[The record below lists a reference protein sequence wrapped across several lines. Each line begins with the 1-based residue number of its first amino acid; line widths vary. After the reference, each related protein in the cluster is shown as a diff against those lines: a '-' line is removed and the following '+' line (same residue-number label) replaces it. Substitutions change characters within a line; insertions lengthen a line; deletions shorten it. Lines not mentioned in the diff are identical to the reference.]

1 MNDIVRVDHVFDYND
16 SLGCETLHPL
26 VSVIDFSEVR
36 PIRSSLRSFGVYAI
50 FLKDVKCGDMI
61 YGRQTYD
68 YQEGTLVC
76 LAPGQVFGAKDDG
89 QLRQPKGWALLFH
102 PDLLRGTQL
111 GRNIRNYTFFSYE
124 VREALHLSEQERRTI
139 LDCLHNIRHELQHA
153 IDRHSRTLVVNN
165 IEMFLNYCVRFY
177 DRQFI
182 TRSDVAGKDI
192 LARIQ
197 FLPALLAVNVG
208 VVAALVVATLLF
220 GRIYCSVVCPLG
232 VMQDGVSWAA
242 GRHRKNR
249 FRYSPAKTALRYTVL
264 ALFIAALAAGIG
276 SLVALLA
283 PYSAYGRIAQ
293 NLLAPL
299 WGWGNNLLAYFAE
312 RIDSYAFYRTDV
324 WVRSAATF
332 AVAAATFALIAVL
345 AWRNGRTWCN
355 TVCPVGTVLG
365 FLARFSLLRPA
376 IDTEKCVGCNRCA
389 RNCKASCIDV
399 EHHRIDYSRCVVCM
413 DCIDT
418 CHKNAIAYELR
429 PKTRKPGKEEKRES
443 GREENPAGLSRR
455 SFLSLTG
462 IFAAHTA
469 LRAQEKLTDGG
480 LAVIEQKKIPRRAT
494 PIVPAGAAS
503 LRNMA
508 HHCTGCQLCVAVC
521 PNGVLRPSEKLTSLM
536 QPEMSYERGYCRPE
550 CTKCSEVCPAGAI
563 LPVTAAEKS
572 SVQIGHAVWIRANC
586 VPLTDGVDCGNCA
599 RHCPSEAITMVP
611 SDTADPDS
619 PKIPV
624 VNTER
629 CIGCG
634 ACENLCPA
642 RPFSAIYV
650 EGHERHR
657 TI

>member
-1 MNDIVRVDHVFDYND
+1 MLRKLRIAAAVVCFTLVTLLFLDFT
-16 SLGCETLHPL
+16 GTLHAW
-26 VSVIDFSEVR
+26 
-36 PIRSSLRSFGVYAI
+36 FG
-50 FLKDVKCGDMI
+50 
-61 YGRQTYD
+61 
-68 YQEGTLVC
+68 
-76 LAPGQVFGAKDDG
+76 
-89 QLRQPKGWALLFH
+89 W
-102 PDLLRGTQL
+102 
-111 GRNIRNYTFFSYE
+111 
-124 VREALHLSEQERRTI
+124 
-139 LDCLHNIRHELQHA
+139 
-153 IDRHSRTLVVNN
+153 
-165 IEMFLNYCVRFY
+165 
-177 DRQFI
+177 
-182 TRSDVAGKDI
+182 

-220 GRIYCSVVCPLG
+220 GRVYCSVVCPLG
-232 VMQDGVSWAA
+232 VMQDGISHLA
-242 GRHRKNR
+242 GRRTKNR

-429 PKTRKPGKEEKRES
+429 PKTRKPGKEERVGKRGE
-443 GREENPAGLSRR
+443 PRR
-455 SFLSLTG
+455 SFAPQFSVAYGHIRRTHGSPCTG
-462 IFAAHTA
+462 EAH
-469 LRAQEKLTDGG
+469 R
-480 LAVIEQKKIPRRAT
+480 RRA
-494 PIVPAGAAS
+494 G
-503 LRNMA
+503 
-508 HHCTGCQLCVAVC
+508 
-521 PNGVLRPSEKLTSLM
+521 
-536 QPEMSYERGYCRPE
+536 
-550 CTKCSEVCPAGAI
+550 
-563 LPVTAAEKS
+563 
-572 SVQIGHAVWIRANC
+572 
-586 VPLTDGVDCGNCA
+586 
-599 RHCPSEAITMVP
+599 
-611 SDTADPDS
+611 
-619 PKIPV
+619 
-624 VNTER
+624 
-629 CIGCG
+629 
-634 ACENLCPA
+634 
-642 RPFSAIYV
+642 
-650 EGHERHR
+650 RHR
-657 TI
+657 TEKNSPPCDADRPGRRREPAQHGAPLHRLPALRGRLSQRRAAALGKTHVPDAARNVLRTRLLPPRMHEVLRGLPRRSDPPRDGGREVVRADRPCRLDTCQLRAPDRRRRLRQLRPPLPVGGHHDGTVRHRRSRLAEDSGRQHRALHRLRRLRKPLSGTPVQRDLRRRARTPPNHLTPETHGDQR